1 MSEEAPIGRTTQAGV
16 TGALRRYLRST
27 FESLYE
33 RDYRFYF
40 FGQGVS
46 VIGNWVQKVAQAWL
60 VLELTGSGTLLGIT
74 VGIQQL
80 PTLFLTPWGGLLA
93 DRIDRR
99 ALMLWTQSVAVLP
112 ALLLGILTALEQVT
126 VWLVMLL
133 ALVLGVVEALD
144 KPARHTF
151 VVDLV
156 PRKYLVN
163 AVALNNIMFNAGKVV
178 GPAVAGVLIS
188 TAGVAVAFLLN
199 ALSYVAVVVVLLLIP
214 ARRPHASAPARGPGQ
229 LREGARY
236 AVRTPAVA
244 APLALMTVAG
254 LLAYEW
260 TVTLPLFAVETFDG
274 DADLVG
280 LFFSAMGAGAIVG
293 GLALAGVLRASP
305 LRMVTCGLLF
315 SGVLLA
321 TSLAPNIGLALTA
334 LFLLGTVGVAF
345 RALATSVVQ
354 LYSDPAMRGRT
365 VALLIVAL
373 GGTSPLGGPLV
384 GWLSEQFS
392 PRVALATGAVG
403 AGLAAVCAL
412 LYLRARDAESVPYD
426 HADVTAA
433 PPLKPAGELMNEPR
447 QAQS

>member
-1 MSEEAPIGRTTQAGV
+1 M
-16 TGALRRYLRST
+16 RRYLRST

-33 RDYRFYF
+33 RDYRLYF
-40 FGQGVS
+40 VGQGVS

-60 VLELTGSGTLLGIT
+60 VLELTGSGTLLGVT
-74 VGIQQL
+74 VGLQQL
-80 PTLFLTPWGGLLA
+80 PTLLLTPWGGLLA

-99 ALMLWTQSVAVLP
+99 TLLVWAQSVAVLP
-112 ALLLGILTALEQVT
+112 ALALGILTALDRMT
-126 VWLVMLL
+126 VWLIMLL
-133 ALVLGVVEALD
+133 ALVLGIVEALD

-156 PRKYLVN
+156 GREHLLN
-163 AVALNNIMFNAGKVV
+163 AVALNNIMYNAGKVI

-188 TAGVAVAFLLN
+188 TAGVAVAFFLN
-199 ALSYVAVVVVLLLIP
+199 ALSYAAVVTVLLLIP
-214 ARRPHASAPARGPGQ
+214 ARPPHSTPLVRGAGQ
-229 LREGARY
+229 LREGTRY
-236 AVRTPAVA
+236 AMRTPAVA

-254 LLAYEW
+254 LLAFEW

-305 LRMVTCGLLF
+305 LRMATCGLLF
-315 SGVLLA
+315 SAALLA
-321 TSLAPNIGLALTA
+321 TSLAPSIALALVA
-334 LFLLGTVGVAF
+334 LFLLGAVSVAF

-354 LYSDPAMRGRT
+354 LHSDPAMRGRT
-365 VALLIVAL
+365 VALLLVAL
-373 GGTSPLGGPLV
+373 GGTSPIGGPLI
-384 GWLSEQFS
+384 GWLSEQFGV
-392 PRVALATGAVG
+392 RVGLATGAVG

-412 LYLRARDAESVPYD
+412 LYLRARGAASAPYD
-426 HADVTAA
+426 HGGVTSA
-433 PPLKPAGELMNEPR
+433 PQKQTGELMNEPG

>member
-1 MSEEAPIGRTTQAGV
+1 M
-16 TGALRRYLRST
+16 RRYLRST
-27 FESLYE
+27 FESLYD
-33 RDYRFYF
+33 RDYRLYF
-40 FGQGVS
+40 IGHGVS
-46 VIGNWVQKVAQAWL
+46 VVGNWIQKVAQAWL
-60 VLELTGSGTLLGIT
+60 VLELTGSGTLLGVT
-74 VGIQQL
+74 VGLQQL
-80 PTLFLTPWGGLLA
+80 PTLLLTPWGGLLA
-93 DRIDRR
+93 DRVDRR
-99 ALMLWTQSVAVLP
+99 KLLICTQSAAMLP
-112 ALLLGILTALEQVT
+112 ALVLGVLTALEQAT

-133 ALVLGVVEALD
+133 ALVLGTVEALD

-151 VVDLV
+151 VADLV
-156 PRKYLVN
+156 GRNHLVN
-163 AVALNNIMFNAGKVV
+163 AVALNNTLFNAAKVI

-199 ALSYVAVVVVLLLIP
+199 GLSYAAVVVVLLLIP
-214 ARRPHASAPARGPGQ
+214 ARPPHAAAPGRGRGQ

-236 AVRTPAVA
+236 ALSTPAVA

-280 LFFSAMGAGAIVG
+280 LFFSAMGAGAVVG

-305 LRMVTCGLLF
+305 LRLVAFGLLF
-315 SGVLLA
+315 SAVLLA
-321 TSLAPNIGLALTA
+321 TSLAPNVALALGA

-345 RALATSVVQ
+345 RALATSCVQ

-365 VALLIVAL
+365 VALMIVAL
-373 GGTSPLGGPLV
+373 GGTSPLGGPLL

-403 AGLAAVCAL
+403 AGVAALCAL
-412 LYLRARDAESVPYD
+412 LYLRGRVIQEVQADTAPTARSTEKLP
-426 HADVTAA
+426 
-433 PPLKPAGELMNEPR
+433 G
-447 QAQS
+447 